1 MLRCIPSS
9 IQRGRDLRAV
19 VTNQY
24 KKCSCGTER
33 MLWESTE
40 DLRAPIRTHTAPH
53 SLSFF
58 LLLRHFPNKEKLARR
73 RNRPHLSEPRNPR
86 DQNNTH
92 SPGPVGTEKRSII
105 MCSNGAS
112 NGTSDMLQIQF
123 GLINCGN
130 KYLTA
135 ETFGF
140 KINASAT
147 SLKKKQIWTL
157 EQSGEE
163 AAGNVFCLKSHL
175 GRYIAVDKDG
185 NVTGDSES
193 SGPETRFIITAHDDG
208 RCRGPRQFGRK
219 EDGKKL
225 FEKGDVRL
233 MMSEEKLH
241 QWLKNGAFTLP
252 CTLRDQRYHLQTS
265 DNRFLKNDGSLEA
278 APDKTTGYTL
288 EFRSGKVAFRDCFG
302 PLPGAVGA
310 ERDHEE
316 WEEQP
321 RGEG

>member
-1 MLRCIPSS
+1 MLC
-9 IQRGRDLRAV
+9 
-19 VTNQY
+19 
-24 KKCSCGTER
+24 
-33 MLWESTE
+33 
-40 DLRAPIRTHTAPH
+40 
-53 SLSFF
+53 
-58 LLLRHFPNKEKLARR
+58 
-73 RNRPHLSEPRNPR
+73 
-86 DQNNTH
+86 
-92 SPGPVGTEKRSII
+92 
-105 MCSNGAS
+105 

-163 AAGNVFCLKSHL
+163 AVGNVFCLKSHL

-208 RCRGPRQFGRK
+208 RWSLVHIAMHPQVNIFSVTRK
-219 EDGKKL
+219 RYAHLSSKVDEVSIDR
-225 FEKGDVRL
+225 DVPWGVDSL
-233 MMSEEKLH
+233 I
-241 QWLKNGAFTLP
+241 TLVF
-252 CTLRDQRYHLQTS
+252 RDQRYHLQTS

-278 APDKTTGYTL
+278 TPDKTTGYTL
-288 EFRSGKVAFRDCFG
+288 EFRSGKVAFRDCSGRYLAPSG
-302 PLPGAVGA
+302 PSGTMKSGKTSRVGKDEMFSLEQSHPQVVLTA
-310 ERDHEE
+310 SNERNVSTR
-316 WEEQP
+316 QG
-321 RGEG
+321 RTNTTF